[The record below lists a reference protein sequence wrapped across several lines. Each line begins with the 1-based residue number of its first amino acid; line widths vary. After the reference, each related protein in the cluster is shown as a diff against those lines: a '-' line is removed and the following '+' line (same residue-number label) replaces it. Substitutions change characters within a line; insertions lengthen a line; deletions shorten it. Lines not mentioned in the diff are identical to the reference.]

1 MLDVL
6 DMMHKFRS
14 VRPAADLAVPVI
26 IPKDCCGQLPPF
38 PADVEWVNISG
49 GDQAQE
55 PIKKTLSHR
64 QQKNACTKHRIV
76 AIQGTGTKA
85 QALRRDINHRLRRAA
100 AAKNDQVL
108 GAGIGEKL
116 QHISL
121 AAGRAFKPSRVC
133 LNFTTLSRFLQSFFR
148 PFLEFPLL
156 LYNTTSLIFIFSC
169 AFRADG
175 T

>member
-6 DMMHKFRS
+6 DMMHKLRS
-14 VRPAADLAVPVI
+14 IWPAADLAVPVV

-38 PADVEWVNISG
+38 TTDVERVNISG

-76 AIQGTGTKA
+76 AIHGTGTKA
-85 QALRRDINHRLRRAA
+85 QALRRDINHRLSRAA

-108 GAGIGEKL
+108 GAGIGEEL
-116 QHISL
+116 QHIPL
-121 AAGRAFKPSRVC
+121 AAGRTFKPSRVC

-148 PFLEFPLL
+148 PFLEVPLL
-156 LYNTTSLIFIFSC
+156 LYNTTSLIFVFSC
-169 AFRADG
+169 AFRSG
-175 T
+175 GI

>member
-1 MLDVL
+1 MYQL
-6 DMMHKFRS
+6 RS
-14 VRPAADLAVPVI
+14 VRSAADLAVPMVV
-26 IPKDCCGQLPPF
+26 PEDGGGQFPPF
-38 PADVEWVNISG
+38 LADVKRVDISG
-49 GDQAQE
+49 CDQTQE
-55 PIKKTLSHR
+55 PIKKTLGHG

-108 GAGIGEKL
+108 DAGIGKEL
-116 QHISL
+116 QHIPL
-121 AAGRAFKPSRVC
+121 TAGRAFKPSRVC

-169 AFRADG
+169 AFRSGG